1 MIDFK
6 NGTYVKLKKI
16 GETPNDI
23 NALLIPGEEL
33 IGSYKGI
40 DDYVVFTSKRVISVN
55 AQGLTEK
62 KKDFTSLP
70 YSKILSVEKSG
81 VFGVDRVGMH
91 FSGLGLV
98 KFDFTNDSDLVKIGE
113 IIDRA
118 VYENDLREEA
128 REEGR
133 AEMRID
139 MQINTICILMEKQGM
154 TYEEACNFLDIPK
167 EEWNLYREGVE
178 EKEFLQQSFHR
189 RGR

>member
-23 NALLIPGEEL
+23 NDLLIPGEEL

-55 AQGLTEK
+55 AQGLTGK

-70 YSKILSVEKSG
+70 YSKILSVGTSDL
-81 VFGVDRVGMH
+81 FGVDRVEMH
-91 FSGLGLV
+91 FSGLGSV
-98 KFDFTNDSDLVKIGE
+98 KFDFTSDSDLVKIGE
-113 IIDRA
+113 IINRA
-118 VYENDLREEA
+118 VYENAIREEA

-133 AEMRID
+133 VQMRID
-139 MQINTICILMEKQGM
+139 IISIVMKKKGM
-154 TYEEACNFLDIPK
+154 TYEETCDFLDIPK
-167 EEWNLYREGVE
+167 EEWSWYREGVE
-178 EKEFLQQSFHR
+178 EKRQSIISDD
-189 RGR
+189 